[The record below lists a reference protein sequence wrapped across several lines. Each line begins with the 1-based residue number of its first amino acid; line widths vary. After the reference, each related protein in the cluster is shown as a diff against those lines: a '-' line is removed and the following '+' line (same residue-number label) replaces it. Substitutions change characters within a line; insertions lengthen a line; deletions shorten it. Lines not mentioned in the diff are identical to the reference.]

1 MLGKAKLP
9 FFLGCCIGQKLS
21 KRGVM
26 SVAVPTW
33 ARLDESEDRMRKLV
47 WLLIV
52 VSLNGSPVLAQKVEV
67 FGGYQFT
74 HLQPAYNASG
84 WNASISGN
92 FKHVLGITADF
103 SGAYRSNV
111 DFYSYTFGPTL
122 TARLPVVQPFVHAL
136 FGVATLKSGE
146 ISTSG
151 FAMYVGGGL
160 DLGLRKG
167 IGLRLFQG
175 DWLNTNFNDVS
186 RNKNGRFSTGL
197 VLKF

>member
-1 MLGKAKLP
+1 
-9 FFLGCCIGQKLS
+9 
-21 KRGVM
+21 
-26 SVAVPTW
+26 
-33 ARLDESEDRMRKLV
+33 
-47 WLLIV
+47 
-52 VSLNGSPVLAQKVEV
+52 
-67 FGGYQFT
+67 
-74 HLQPAYNASG
+74 
-84 WNASISGN
+84 
-92 FKHVLGITADF
+92 
-103 SGAYRSNV
+103 
-111 DFYSYTFGPTL
+111 
-122 TARLPVVQPFVHAL
+122 VQPFVHAL